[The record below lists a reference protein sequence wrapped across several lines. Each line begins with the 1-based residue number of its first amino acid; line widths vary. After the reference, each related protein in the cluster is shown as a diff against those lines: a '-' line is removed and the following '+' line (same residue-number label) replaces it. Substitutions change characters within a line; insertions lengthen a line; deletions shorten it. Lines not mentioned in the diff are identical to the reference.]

1 MQNHFESMGDHV
13 FISYARA
20 DAVDFAAKLHDDL
33 ESNNVRAWLDQRD
46 IKPGQNFRI
55 AIDKGLLAAR
65 VVIVLL
71 SPVSVLSDEVTS
83 EWNDALSRFVPVIP
97 LMVADCR
104 VPPNL
109 AILQYI
115 DFRGDYDK
123 ALARLLDRLAH
134 VEENHLA
141 YLEDRLKELEAAQQ
155 SIADPETLS
164 NRIVLLKSAIAY
176 YSRGTLITAPPD
188 APPASPEVPAR
199 APIYAERRKS
209 IGYPVAVISHFHDRK
224 AQQAQIQKL
233 LADPATRLVSL
244 IGRAGIGKS
253 GLVTKV
259 LGDIL
264 LDAWEYLDADAPRPS
279 FGGIIYISTRTRG
292 LSVERIFL
300 DSADLLGGEQQS
312 IIRNLWRSPDFDLE
326 TKTVQLLD
334 HFRDGLYII
343 LLDNVED
350 VQDAQGALTD
360 SDLYHFIEKALHET
374 HNLKL
379 LVTTRLPLALGGDLE
394 KLDKRVRLED
404 GLPTDDGVAMLRE
417 LDHNGEAHF
426 LNEDAAKLAQAAT
439 LVHGV
444 PRALEILFSICKQD
458 PFMTLDELIEQ
469 HREHP
474 EIENLVADNYK
485 RLDGSARFVLDALAV
500 FARPAPLPALEFM
513 LQPFAPDVPVRQT
526 VDRLWRMATISVDR
540 PTRTVNLHP
549 IDRDY
554 IYGALPASG
563 DYSRYALEVRAAAY
577 YVTQRLPAEQWQRID
592 DFEAQL
598 NEFDHRVRAGEYESA
613 FDLLDSFDDNL
624 LAWGHFDRL
633 IDMRR
638 RLDGT
643 LSSTETMF
651 INIMRLGN
659 VYLTRR
665 EMRAALDHYHRALAL
680 PQSEVNAGLLAKL
693 HLNIVSAYLSQG
705 QLDEGEEHNRIAMG
719 LIEAHGDPRNLAAA
733 LQNAVVLNI
742 FRGNYPAALEA
753 QERVQTVVDAL
764 NDPAMQTRSLSNL
777 IQLYNQ
783 LGRFEEGLKALEAGL
798 PVVRSTHNKTLIAG
812 VLANKGAALHGSGRV
827 AEAVSAYQ
835 EVLEIARE
843 LGDRQLE
850 ATMLTNM
857 GLAAADQGNFT
868 EAERYQEQALVVVRE
883 IGHRVIEA
891 NIFDNIGLIYQQ
903 QGRFAEAIT
912 QFEQALA
919 IANEVN
925 DPVGQQTFQQ
935 HIDEA
940 RQKQSAQGDA
950 TE

>member
-20 DAVDFAAKLHDDL
+20 DAVDFAARLHDDL
-33 ESNNVRAWLDQRD
+33 EANSVRAWLDQRD
-46 IKPGQNFRI
+46 IKPGQNFRL

-83 EWNDALSRFVPVIP
+83 EWNDALTRFVPVIP
-97 LMVADCR
+97 LMIADCR

-115 DFRGDYDK
+115 DFRGDYDN

-155 SIADPETLS
+155 SIAEPETLT
-164 NRIVLLKSAIAY
+164 NRITLLRSAIAY
-176 YSRGTLITAPPD
+176 YSRGTLITVPPD
-188 APPASPEVPAR
+188 AAAPEALVR

-209 IGYPVAVISHFHDRK
+209 IGHPVAIISHFHDRK

-233 LADPATRLVSL
+233 LADPAVRLVSI

-264 LDAWEYLDADAPRPS
+264 MDAWDYLEGTAVRPP

-300 DSADLLGGEQQS
+300 ESADLLGGEEQS
-312 IIRNLWRSPDFDLE
+312 IIRNLWRSPDYDLE
-326 TKTVQLLD
+326 TKTAQLLD
-334 HFRDGLYII
+334 HFRDGLFII

-360 SDLYHFIEKALHET
+360 SDLYHFIETVLQGT

-404 GLPTDDGVAMLRE
+404 GLPPDDGVAMLRE

-426 LNEDAAKLAQAAT
+426 LNEDSSKLERAVT

-458 PFMTLDELIEQ
+458 PFMTLDDLIEQ

-485 RLDGSARFVLDALAV
+485 RLDAPARYVLDALAV

-513 LQPFAPDVPVRQT
+513 LQSFAPDVPVRQT
-526 VDRLWRMATISVDR
+526 VDRLWRLATVSVDR

-554 IYGALPASG
+554 VYGALPADG
-563 DYSRYALEVRAAAY
+563 DYSRHALEIRAADY
-577 YVTQRLPAEQWQRID
+577 YVAQRLPAEQWQRID
-592 DFEAQL
+592 DLEPQL
-598 NEFDHRVRAGEYESA
+598 NEFDHRVRAGQYEAA
-613 FDLLDSFDDNL
+613 FALLSGFDSSL
-624 LAWGHFDRL
+624 LAWGHLDRL
-633 IDMRR
+633 IDMHQQ
-638 RLDGT
+638 LDGRLPT
-643 LSSTETMF
+643 QEMAFT
-651 INIMRLGN
+651 NIMRLGN

-665 EMRAALDHYHRALAL
+665 AMRTALEHYQRALAL
-680 PQSEVNAGLLAKL
+680 PHAEISQDLLAKIN
-693 HLNIVSAYLSQG
+693 LNMTSAYLSQG
-705 QLDEGEEHNRIAMG
+705 ELDKGEEHNKIATSLTEAMG
-719 LIEAHGDPRNLAAA
+719 DQRNLAAA
-733 LQNAVVLNI
+733 LQNEVVFNI
-742 FRGNYPAALEA
+742 YRGNYPAALDA
-753 QERVQTVVDAL
+753 QERVQKVVDAL
-764 NDPAMQTRSLSNL
+764 NDSAMQTRSLSNL

-783 LGRFEEGLKALEAGL
+783 LGRFDDSLRAVEAGM
-798 PVVRSTHNKTLIAG
+798 PVVRSTQNKTLTAG
-812 VLANKGAALHGSGRV
+812 ILANKGAALHGSGRV

-850 ATMLTNM
+850 ATMLSNM
-857 GLAAADQGNFT
+857 GLAAADQGSFA
-868 EAERYQEQALVVVRE
+868 EAERYQEQALIVARE

-903 QGRFAEAIT
+903 QGRFAEAIA

-919 IANEVN
+919 IANEVS

-935 HIDEA
+935 HIDDA

-950 TE
+950 KE